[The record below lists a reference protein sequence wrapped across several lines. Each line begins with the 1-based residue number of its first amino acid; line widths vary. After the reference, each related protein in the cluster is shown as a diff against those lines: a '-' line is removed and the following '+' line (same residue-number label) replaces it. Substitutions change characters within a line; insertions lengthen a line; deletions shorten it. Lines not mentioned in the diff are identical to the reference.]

1 MTKPELE
8 KLAFDHP
15 NDFELGEKI
24 RQIASDDSEAEPD
37 DIKEST
43 RWKDLYLRQVAD
55 FDNFRKRTNKEK
67 EEIVFRTR
75 QSMLDSILD
84 IDSDISLASKHI
96 KDEGIQII
104 IAKLDKFLTNHGV
117 EVIQTDTYD
126 SDIHDVI
133 SVVDSNTKG
142 IVDVVSKG
150 YKLGDRILRHPK
162 VIISK

>member
-8 KLAFDHP
+8 KLAFENP
-15 NDFELGEKI
+15 NDFELGGKI
-24 RQIASDDSEAEPD
+24 RQIASDDAEAEPD

-43 RWKDLYLRQVAD
+43 KWKDLYLRQVAD
-55 FDNFRKRTNKEK
+55 FENFRKRTNKEK

-96 KDEGIQII
+96 KDEGIHII
-104 IAKLDKFLTNHGV
+104 ISKLDKFLTNHGV
-117 EVIQTDTYD
+117 EIIQTESYD
-126 SDIHDVI
+126 ADIHDVI
-133 SVVDSNTKG
+133 SVVDSDTKG

-150 YKLGDRILRHPK
+150 YKLGDKILRHPK
-162 VIISK
+162 VIIAK